1 MTDINISSLPTITGA
16 TDDDMLVVNDANS
29 ITSIVSWQNLT
40 ASIQALTGQISFS
53 AGTETLPSII
63 FSGDPNTGIY
73 QPGGD
78 QWAVTTGGDTRL
90 FIDTNGSVGIG
101 NEVPSTYNG
110 GANNLV
116 IGSETEADTGVT
128 FVTTSTGDN
137 VVNFADGTGLAASAG
152 QLIYSH
158 DGDSFSVHTA
168 NTEAFRVTNTQDIYI
183 GTITGDVDSR
193 VVVAG
198 GSVSIDDGTNVKPA
212 VNFRADLDTGI
223 TRPGN
228 DQLAVVTGGTQ
239 RLVVDETG
247 RLGLGTGAPV
257 ADIHVNKADATL
269 IVTDSDAS
277 GAPQFKVV
285 AADGNLEVRVDD
297 GNVAA
302 DSRLSL
308 YVDGTE
314 LTRLV
319 DSGEVII
326 PSSVVFNEATDDV
339 TDPYAR
345 VGRGVDGELLL
356 EADPSNLYSDSGV
369 RIKIDGTDSFELTNT
384 GDVKILADGKI
395 EFASDSDTYVDHP
408 AADTLRITTGGNVA
422 VTAGPDGSVSFGTLG
437 KIDQTG
443 QDILFGATTAYSVAG
458 HNHSFQL
465 TGNTLNYGAH
475 YAMFGAGTAGQQ
487 VSFLKSAGDGV
498 TPAIVSNGDE
508 LGRIQFAADN
518 GVDYSSVGASIASIV
533 DGTVSATSTPASVV
547 VSTTPGNSVAPT
559 ERLRV
564 SPSGALGF
572 AGANYGTTGQVI
584 LSGGSGT
591 TPSWADLPL
600 FDIST
605 LTDLP

>member
-1 MTDINISSLPTITGA
+1 MTDINISSLPAITTA
-16 TDDDMLVVNDANS
+16 TNDDMLVINDANS
-29 ITSIVSWQNLT
+29 VTSIISWEDLT
-40 ASIQALTGQISFS
+40 ESISALTGQISFNP
-53 AGTETLPSII
+53 GNELLPSII
-63 FSGDPNTGIY
+63 FDGDPNTGIY

-78 QWAVTTGGDTRL
+78 QFAISTGGDTRL
-90 FIDTNGSVGIG
+90 FIDVNGSIGIG
-101 NEVPSTYNG
+101 NEVPSTYNS

-116 IGSETEADTGVT
+116 IGSETEQDTGLT
-128 FVTTSTGDN
+128 LVTTPTGDN
-137 VVNFADGTGLAASAG
+137 IINFADGTGLGAAVG
-152 QLIYSH
+152 QIIYDH
-158 DGDSFSVHTA
+158 DNNRFSVNTSG
-168 NTEAFRVTNTQDIYI
+168 TEAFRVTSNQDVYI
-183 GTITGDVDSR
+183 GTVTGDVDSR

-198 GSVSIDDGTNVKPA
+198 GSISIDDGTEARPA
-212 VNFRADLDTGI
+212 VNFRSDLDTGFI
-223 TRPGN
+223 RPGA
-228 DQLAVVTGGTQ
+228 DQLAVVTGGSQ

-247 RLGLGTGAPV
+247 RLGVGTNAPA

-269 IVTDSDAS
+269 IVTDSDAT

-319 DSGEVII
+319 DSGEVVI
-326 PSSVVFNEATDDV
+326 PSSVVFNEATSDV

-356 EADPSNLYSDSGV
+356 EADPSNLYASSGV
-369 RIKIDGTDSFELTNT
+369 RIKIDGTDAFQLTDT
-384 GDVKILADGKI
+384 GDVRLLADGKI
-395 EFASDSDTYVDHP
+395 EFGSDLDTYVDHP
-408 AADTLRITTGGNVA
+408 TADTLRITTGGNVA
-422 VTAGPDGSVSFGTLG
+422 VTAEPDGSVMFGALG

-443 QDILFGATTAYSVAG
+443 QDILFGATTAYTVAG

-465 TGNTLNYGAH
+465 TGNALNYGAH
-475 YAMFGAGTAGQQ
+475 YAMFGLGTAGQQ
-487 VSFLKSAGDGV
+487 VSFLKSGGDGV
-498 TPAIVSNGDE
+498 TPAIVTNGDE
-508 LGRIQFAADN
+508 LGRVQFAGDN
-518 GVDYSSVGASIASIV
+518 GVDYSSVGASVSAVV
-533 DGTVSATSTPASVV
+533 DGTVSATSMPASVV
-547 VSTTPGNSVAPT
+547 LSTTPGNSVAPV
-559 ERLRV
+559 ERIRI

-572 AGANYGTTGQVI
+572 AGSNYGTAGQVI